1 MSIECSSN
9 LISASYVFLCQKP
22 VSNTLEYKLCPTH
35 LLIIS
40 QADVLRY
47 GGLIVC
53 LRFKLL
59 DLGQVHLRQRQLL
72 LAFVNLPVKI
82 DLALEREDEIHMS
95 ANTRGNDISSIA
107 RDSPGRERGRRSLA

>member
-72 LAFVNLPVKI
+72 LAFVDLSVEVDLTLKHEDKI
-82 DLALEREDEIHMS
+82 YMLA
-95 ANTRGNDISSIA
+95 N
-107 RDSPGRERGRRSLA
+107 P